1 MLILSFDDFVAQ
13 SSFCMA
19 ILLTSGRMSY
29 IDELVSILG
38 REKVLTDPSEKFVYG
53 ADWSPRTPDEFYPP
67 DVVVL
72 PRTTKDVQNIIK
84 IAFENNVPVTAGGGL
99 TGMLG
104 GAVAVY
110 GGIYI
115 DTTTMNAVVEI
126 DPKNQTIRVQAGA
139 TLQEVNDAVKPYD
152 LWLPHQP
159 ESKWVSTVGSA
170 IACDNDSTFGVRY
183 GKILNCLLSAE
194 IVTGKGEI
202 LELGHRKAHFTS
214 SGYKLKDLLA
224 GSEGTLGVITEATL
238 KLEPIPAMRS
248 VDMLVFPRMGAAVD
262 YLSRLL
268 KAGLCIEAAHINCK
282 RRLNFYTHSYR
293 QKFGKDP
300 EIPIWA
306 EALLAIAFAGD
317 QEVVNS
323 NRNYAIKIAKEF
335 EAQLVEERE
344 IVDAWWTSKYTLDF
358 EPFKQKW
365 PDSQKQKKFGAA
377 DPGVPV
383 GRLEEFYHKFI
394 DIAEKHKLEVIGMN
408 AYLEHPNSIGFSL
421 SCAVFVDYRNADE
434 VKRFREFHD
443 ELSKLAIA
451 FEGTMSTFMSD
462 TYQKAPY
469 LKLEHGAS
477 LEYMKEV
484 KKIFDPKGILN
495 PGKKFAREAK
505 K

>member
-1 MLILSFDDFVAQ
+1 
-13 SSFCMA
+13 
-19 ILLTSGRMSY
+19 MSY
-29 IDELVSILG
+29 IEDLVADLG
-38 REKVLTDPSEKFVYG
+38 KEKVLTDPSEKFVYG
-53 ADWSPRTPDEFYPP
+53 ADWSPRTPDEFVPP

-72 PRTTKDVQNIIK
+72 PRTTKDVQNIVQV
-84 IAFENNVPVTAGGGL
+84 AFENDVPVTAGGGL

-104 GAVAVY
+104 GAIALY

-115 DTTTMNAVVEI
+115 DTTTMNSVIEI

-183 GKILNCLLSAE
+183 GKILSCLLSAE
-194 IVTGKGEI
+194 IVTGTGEV

-224 GSEGTLGVITEATL
+224 GSEGTLGIITEATL
-238 KLEPIPAMRS
+238 KLEPMPAVRR

-268 KAGLCIEAAHINCK
+268 KAGLTIEAAHINCK
-282 RRLNFYTHSYR
+282 QRLKFYTHSYV
-293 QKFGKDP
+293 QKFGKEP
-300 EIPIWA
+300 EIPSWA

-317 QEVVNS
+317 SEVVES
-323 NRNYAIKIAKEF
+323 SRSYALKIAKEF

-344 IVDAWWTSKYTLDF
+344 IVDAWWASKYTLDF

-394 DIAEKHKLEVIGMN
+394 SVAEKHKLEVIGMN

-421 SCAVFVDYRNADE
+421 SCAVFVDYRNPDE

-443 ELSKLAIA
+443 ELSKLAVA

-462 TYQKAPY
+462 TNQKAPY
-469 LKLEHGAS
+469 LQVEHGAS
-477 LEYMKEV
+477 LEYMKRI
-484 KKIFDPKGILN
+484 KALFDPKGILN
-495 PGKKFAREAK
+495 PGKKFVREAK
-505 K
+505 P

>member
-1 MLILSFDDFVAQ
+1 
-13 SSFCMA
+13 
-19 ILLTSGRMSY
+19 MSY
-29 IDELVSILG
+29 IDELVTALG
-38 REKVLTDPSEKFVYG
+38 KEKVLVDPSERFVYG
-53 ADWSPRTPDEFYPP
+53 ADWSPRTSDEFCPP

-72 PRTTKDVQNIIK
+72 PRTTKDVQNIVHV
-84 IAFENNVPVTAGGGL
+84 AFEHEVPVTAGGGL

-104 GAVAVY
+104 GAIALY
-110 GGIYI
+110 GGIYV
-115 DTTTMNAVVEI
+115 DTTTMNSIVEI

-139 TLQEVNDAVKPYD
+139 TLQEVSDAVKPYD

-194 IVTGKGEI
+194 IVTGTGEV

-224 GSEGTLGVITEATL
+224 GSEGTLGIITEATL
-238 KLEPIPAMRS
+238 KLEPVPAVRR

-268 KAGLCIEAAHINCK
+268 KAGLSIEAAHINCK
-282 RRLNFYTHSYR
+282 RRLQFYTHSYR

-300 EIPIWA
+300 EIPAWA
-306 EALLAIAFAGD
+306 EALLAISFSGD
-317 QEVVNS
+317 QEIVDS
-323 NRNYAIKIAKEF
+323 NRDFALKIAKEF

-344 IVDAWWTSKYTLDF
+344 IVDSWWASKYTLDF

-365 PDSQKQKKFGAA
+365 PDSQKLKKFGAA

-394 DIAEKHKLEVIGMN
+394 DVAAKHKLEVIGMN

-421 SCAVFVDYRNADE
+421 SCAVFVDYRNSDE
-434 VKRFREFHD
+434 VRRFREFHD
-443 ELSKLAIA
+443 ELSKLAVA

-462 TYQKAPY
+462 SNQKAPY
-469 LKLEHGAS
+469 LELEHGAS
-477 LEYMKEV
+477 LEYMKQV
-484 KKIFDPKGILN
+484 KRIFDPKGILN
-495 PGKKFAREAK
+495 PGKKFVREAK
-505 K
+505 R

>member
-1 MLILSFDDFVAQ
+1 
-13 SSFCMA
+13 
-19 ILLTSGRMSY
+19 
-29 IDELVSILG
+29 
-38 REKVLTDPSEKFVYG
+38 
-53 ADWSPRTPDEFYPP
+53 
-67 DVVVL
+67 
-72 PRTTKDVQNIIK
+72 VQNIVQV
-84 IAFENNVPVTAGGGL
+84 AFAHDVPVTAGGGL

-104 GAVAVY
+104 GAIALY
-110 GGIYI
+110 GGIYV
-115 DTTTMNAVVEI
+115 DTTTMNSIVEI

-194 IVTGKGEI
+194 IVTGTGEV

-224 GSEGTLGVITEATL
+224 GSEGTLGIITEATL
-238 KLEPIPAMRS
+238 KIEPIPAVRS

-268 KAGLCIEAAHINCK
+268 KAGLSIEAAHINCK
-282 RRLNFYTHSYR
+282 RRLKFYTHSYK

-300 EIPIWA
+300 EIPAWA
-306 EALLAIAFAGD
+306 EALLAIAFSGD
-317 QEVVNS
+317 QEVVDS
-323 NRNYAIKIAKEF
+323 NRNYALKIAKEF
-335 EAQLVEERE
+335 EGQLVEERE
-344 IVDAWWTSKYTLDF
+344 IVDAWWASKYTLDF

-394 DIAEKHKLEVIGMN
+394 DVAEKHKLEVIGMN

-434 VKRFREFHD
+434 VRQFREFHD
-443 ELSKLAIA
+443 ELSKLAVA

-462 TYQKAPY
+462 TNQKAPY
-469 LKLEHGAS
+469 LELEHGAS
-477 LEYMKEV
+477 LEYMKQV
-484 KKIFDPKGILN
+484 KRIFDPKGIMN
-495 PGKKFAREAK
+495 PGKKFVREARR
-505 K
+505 